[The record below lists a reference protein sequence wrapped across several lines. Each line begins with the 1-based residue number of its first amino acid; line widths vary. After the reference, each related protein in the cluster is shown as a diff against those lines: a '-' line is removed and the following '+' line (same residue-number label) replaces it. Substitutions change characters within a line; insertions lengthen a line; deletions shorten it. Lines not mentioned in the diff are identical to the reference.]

1 MKCLPYGK
9 NYIKYFQIIFASK
22 SVEWVQLL
30 SLYNDEENELQES
43 ELIYPRTQNKIN
55 KFYFL

>member
-1 MKCLPYGK
+1 MKCLLYGK
-9 NYIKYFQIIFASK
+9 SYIKYFQIIFASK

-30 SLYNDEENELQES
+30 SLYNDEENERQES

-55 KFYFL
+55 K